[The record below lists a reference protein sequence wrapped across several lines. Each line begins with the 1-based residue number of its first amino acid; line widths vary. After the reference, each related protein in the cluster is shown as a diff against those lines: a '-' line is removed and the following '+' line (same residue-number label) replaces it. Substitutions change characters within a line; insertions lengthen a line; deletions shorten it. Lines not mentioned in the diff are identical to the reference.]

1 MVPCIFN
8 DVEWSLTKIWRTRY
22 YSTTNVSETVQD
34 RNVITPHNNR
44 NSHTPPGIISKDL
57 SDLHYLNKISNDRNR
72 RAVTVTTK
80 LFCNHICFQLFH
92 PSVFFAFNFFHWSTA
107 PIFRPPPTGTL
118 SWLGRPPKL
127 GARPEYFNPAVVYS
141 MSFCDRRVAMYPRSA
156 HRSTTVANAACSV
169 TYKLQVW
176 CLDYLSLSL
185 LLSLA
190 AALPAASVAS
200 CVASICALLLA
211 LQAVSSTDR
220 PGT

>member
-34 RNVITPHNNR
+34 RNVVTPHNNR

-107 PIFRPPPTGTL
+107 PIFPPPPPEHCHDSEGPQNWVHDPNTL
-118 SWLGRPPKL
+118 IRPWCIL
-127 GARPEYFNPAVVYS
+127 WVSVIDEWRCTREVRTAVQ
-141 MSFCDRRVAMYPRSA
+141 
-156 HRSTTVANAACSV
+156 
-169 TYKLQVW
+169 L
-176 CLDYLSLSL
+176 
-185 LLSLA
+185 
-190 AALPAASVAS
+190 
-200 CVASICALLLA
+200 
-211 LQAVSSTDR
+211 
-220 PGT
+220 